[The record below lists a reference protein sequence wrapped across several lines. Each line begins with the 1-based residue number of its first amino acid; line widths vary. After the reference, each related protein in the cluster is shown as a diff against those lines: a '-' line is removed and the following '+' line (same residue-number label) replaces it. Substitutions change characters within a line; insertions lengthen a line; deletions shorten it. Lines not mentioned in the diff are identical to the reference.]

1 MMSREQLLDV
11 VERALWTAVQT
22 AVATFALGMGWRSI
36 AAAGIGAGLSV
47 LKTGVKARVGA
58 PQK

>member
-1 MMSREQLLDV
+1 MTRDQLIDV
-11 VERALWTAVQT
+11 AERALWTAVQT

-58 PQK
+58 PRK